1 MNTQESFTVNLDF
14 VDDHAT
20 NPLTTQ
26 YSLVVTV
33 EFEIAE
39 ASDFVFNA
47 EDYTNGQKEQRKELL
62 QPPQMTIGSLD
73 ENEKINISFN

>member
-47 EDYTNGQKEQRKELL
+47 DDFTNAQKEQRKEL
-62 QPPQMTIGSLD
+62 
-73 ENEKINISFN
+73 